1 MTTESLEGRFAYRTY
16 TFERLAVS
24 GASLLSLGAAA
35 IHFGVLG
42 SHYEE
47 SWGYGAFF
55 AAVASLQAVWAL
67 LVVRPP
73 GRWVYWAGA
82 AGNAAVISAWAVT
95 RTAGVPL
102 GPSSG
107 EVEDMGFIDVLATG
121 FQALIVVSC
130 LAIIGWRQ
138 MAARQLS
145 ASVLWTGTLAVAVG
159 VMALTG
165 ASLVDWASGGADA
178 HGEAAAAA
186 DTHSEHD
193 ESAVAVG
200 TEGDWGIKV
209 ISVALT
215 ADGGMIDV
223 RYQVTDP
230 AKAAAALGGAA
241 GHDGHGAITAE
252 ALQDAPLLVDE
263 KTGYA
268 VMEANL
274 HQMGGVR
281 RERQSP
287 DVGKTYFILFANT
300 GGLVEPG
307 DEVSLAAS
315 DLRLEHLE
323 VE

>member
-1 MTTESLEGRFAYRTY
+1 MTTESLEERLADRPY
-16 TFERLAVS
+16 TFERLALF
-24 GASLLSLGAAA
+24 GAAFLSLGAAA

-47 SWGYGAFF
+47 SWGYGVFF
-55 AAVASLQAVWAL
+55 AAVASLQALWAL
-67 LVVRPP
+67 LVVRSP
-73 GRWVYWAGA
+73 GRWVYRAGA
-82 AGNAAVISAWAVT
+82 AGNAAVIAVWAIT
-95 RTAGVPL
+95 RTAGIPV
-102 GPSSG
+102 GPSAG
-107 EVEDMGFIDVLATG
+107 EVEDVGFIDVLATG
-121 FQALIVVSC
+121 FQALIVVAC

-159 VMALTG
+159 VVALTS
-165 ASLVDWASGGADA
+165 ASLVDWAGGGDA
-178 HGEAAAAA
+178 HGEAAAAE
-186 DTHSEHD
+186 THSEHG
-193 ESAVAVG
+193 ESVVLTG
-200 TEGDWGIKV
+200 NSEEDWGIRV
-209 ISVALT
+209 IRVSLT

-230 AKAAAALGGAA
+230 EKAAAALGGGA
-241 GHDGHGAITAE
+241 GHDGHGAITPE
-252 ALQDAPLLVDE
+252 TLQDAPLLVDD

-323 VE
+323 VQ